1 MAKLVVQLESD
12 KLEHAE
18 EECSRILRDI
28 ADKLDSADSRS
39 NLVTGSCV
47 DINGNNVGTWSLAQ

>member
-1 MAKLVVQLESD
+1 MAKLVVELESD

-28 ADKLDSADSRS
+28 ANKLDSADGRS
-39 NLVTGSCV
+39 SLVTGSCV
-47 DINGNNVGTWSLAQ
+47 DMNGNKVGKWSLTQ

>member
-1 MAKLVVQLESD
+1 VQLESD

-47 DINGNNVGTWSLAQ
+47 DINGNKVGTWSLAQ

>member
-1 MAKLVVQLESD
+1 MAKLVVELESD

-28 ADKLDSADSRS
+28 AA
-39 NLVTGSCV
+39 N
-47 DINGNNVGTWSLAQ
+47 

>member
-47 DINGNNVGTWSLAQ
+47 DINSNKVGTWSLAQ

>member
-18 EECSRILRDI
+18 EGVRILRDI
-28 ADKLDSADSRS
+28 ASKLDSADSRS

-47 DINGNNVGTWSLAQ
+47 DIKGNKVGTWSLAQ